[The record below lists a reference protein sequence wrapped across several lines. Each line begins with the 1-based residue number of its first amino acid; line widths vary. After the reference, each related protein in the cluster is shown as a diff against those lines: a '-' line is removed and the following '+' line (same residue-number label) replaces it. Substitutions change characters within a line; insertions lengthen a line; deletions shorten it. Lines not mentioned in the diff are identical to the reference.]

1 MPKDKSE
8 GFFKSIKKAF
18 DGFDDALEE
27 PIDNIESE
35 LEIVESKQ
43 TSSSTV
49 SSSQS
54 LRGEGYEVV
63 ALKRKGQP
71 VEVTVDSA
79 PEVKV
84 KVNGKDVKSE

>member
-1 MPKDKSE
+1 
-8 GFFKSIKKAF
+8 
-18 DGFDDALEE
+18 
-27 PIDNIESE
+27 
-35 LEIVESKQ
+35 
-43 TSSSTV
+43 
-49 SSSQS
+49 
-54 LRGEGYEVV
+54 V